1 MVRFT
6 GSILSLAACWS
17 WPVKRVFNGDT
28 EFDRESQIW
37 LMARGVYERADYRS
51 HSVGSTNRID
61 DGHETANREPMI
73 IAIDGTLASGKGT
86 IAKRL
91 ARWYGLAHMDTG
103 RLYRATG
110 VAALN
115 KGVDFADH
123 AALAEVALR
132 LDLNDYEEEQLRTA
146 EAGQAASKVAAIAAV
161 RAALLELQRAFA
173 RQPKGAVLD
182 GRDIGTVVCPDADV
196 KLWIDADVEVRA
208 ARRWKE
214 LTETGDPLS
223 LDEMIGQ
230 LKERDERDRNRADAP
245 MVAAA
250 DSVLIDT
257 TQLTIDA
264 AVDKARAAVDAAIAQ
279 KTESSEP

>member
-1 MVRFT
+1 
-6 GSILSLAACWS
+6 
-17 WPVKRVFNGDT
+17 
-28 EFDRESQIW
+28 
-37 LMARGVYERADYRS
+37 
-51 HSVGSTNRID
+51 
-61 DGHETANREPMI
+61 MI

-86 IAKRL
+86 IARRL

-115 KGVDFADH
+115 KGVDFDDPD
-123 AALAEVALR
+123 ALADVALR
-132 LDLNDYEEEQLRTA
+132 LDLNDYDEDQLRTA
-146 EAGQAASKVAAIAAV
+146 EAGQAASKVAAIPAV

-173 RQPKGAVLD
+173 RQAKGAVLD

-196 KLWIDADVEVRA
+196 KLWIDASVEARA
-208 ARRWKE
+208 TRRWKE
-214 LTETGDPLS
+214 LTEKGETLS
-223 LDEMIGQ
+223 LDEMIAQ

-257 TQLTIDA
+257 THLTIDA
-264 AVDKARAAVDAAIAQ
+264 AVDKARAAVEAVIAQ
-279 KTESSEP
+279 KP